1 MDEAQTFRTG
11 IARTRG
17 ELGRLRHQVALVR
30 LGLLHRRHLRKYNPD
45 QPRVPAG
52 NPDGG
57 RWTGS
62 GGFYSAGLSR
72 GGPNIPRQRP
82 PTSRDRNKAIK
93 AVAKWLLEKGTALAE
108 VIANYSWLAEGAP
121 YISAY
126 LDAPKSLAELH
137 ELAQSPARGY
147 DVHHIVEQTA
157 AERDGYPKHLIDR
170 DDNLVR
176 ISTLRHWEINAW
188 YQTRNERYDGMS
200 PREYLRGKDWDERR
214 RVGLEALITYGVLRP

>member
-1 MDEAQTFRTG
+1 MDE
-11 IARTRG
+11 TRALQFALAG
-17 ELGRLRHQVALVR
+17 TRAELGRLRHQLALAR
-30 LGLLHRRHLRKYNPD
+30 LQLLQRRHLRKYNPD

-57 RWTGS
+57 QWAGS
-62 GGFYSAGLSR
+62 GGFYSAGFSR

-82 PTSRDRNKAIK
+82 PASRDRNKTIK
-93 AVAKWLLEKGTALAE
+93 AVAKWLLETGTAVAE
-108 VIANYSWLAEGAP
+108 VISKYSWLAEGAP

-126 LDAPKSLAELH
+126 LDTPKSLTELH
-137 ELAQSPARGY
+137 DLVQSPARGY

-157 AERDGYPKHLIDR
+157 AERDGYSRTLIDR

-214 RVGLEALITYGVLRP
+214 RVGLEALTRVGVLRP